1 MGGHF
6 LNSSIKDV
14 GSARQRARR
23 RMRGRERK
31 EELKEMEKEH
41 GQRSLYLRSK
51 RMENK
56 KKTPKQPKTFTWCH
70 THTRSHSADWNHML
84 TDIGNNGKLELF
96 NLFSRFVALGR
107 GVGEMAGVEG
117 IRDWR

>member
-1 MGGHF
+1 
-6 LNSSIKDV
+6 
-14 GSARQRARR
+14 
-23 RMRGRERK
+23 
-31 EELKEMEKEH
+31 MEKEH

-56 KKTPKQPKTFTWCH
+56 KKQNNPKH
-70 THTRSHSADWNHML
+70 SHGVTHTRSHSTDWNHML

-96 NLFSRFVALGR
+96 NLFSHFVALGR

-117 IRDWR
+117 IRD